1 MAQRNGLH
9 SPTNGCRYFVIYAHM
24 EKHCPTHYSEDFI
37 DPGSNLPYGVWLK
50 ATPMGKSLGGVR
62 LSLQPI
68 LLPHA
73 PLNIPSASFCFGS
86 QGKGSYSRVMEN
98 SLPVGG
104 NGNHGVLSSTSLI
117 STSSNE
123 VRKRKVVTSLATRNR
138 KNKEQTH
145 FNDVDEI
152 TGRRSK
158 RMLIGGTKDFIE
170 VLVSSPTDPNELFIF
185 EL

>member
-50 ATPMGKSLGGVR
+50 ATLMGKALGGVR

-73 PLNIPSASFCFGS
+73 PLNIPSARGIQVFVLDL
-86 QGKGSYSRVMEN
+86 KGR
-98 SLPVGG
+98 G
-104 NGNHGVLSSTSLI
+104 HI
-117 STSSNE
+117 H
-123 VRKRKVVTSLATRNR
+123 VV
-138 KNKEQTH
+138 
-145 FNDVDEI
+145 
-152 TGRRSK
+152 
-158 RMLIGGTKDFIE
+158 
-170 VLVSSPTDPNELFIF
+170 
-185 EL
+185 